1 MSIAKLAILLNSMG
15 YKAVSLTGWQAGI
28 YTTNDNMN
36 AKIESI
42 DTRKIESELENNKIV
57 IVAGFQGIDK
67 NGNITTLGRGGS
79 DTTAVAIAS
88 CINADFCYIYSDV
101 DGVYTA
107 DPKRIVDAKKINK
120 ISYDEMLELS
130 SEGAKV
136 LHDRCIEI
144 AKKFNIPI
152 IAKGTFNSNNG
163 TVVENEI
170 ENFKPKSIVKNDS
183 LIYITLEGNLNNVY
197 EFIINS
203 LKISANH
210 FYISDNKIEFIIKK
224 EKLYEIE
231 KMLSN
236 FKNITIKYHEISR
249 IAIVGEGMLNKKET
263 IEKIIEILK
272 EENIDVKKI
281 NISGNRIDITL
292 NNRKDDIILKK
303 LHRLL
308 FE

>member
-1 MSIAKLAILLNSMG
+1 
-15 YKAVSLTGWQAGI
+15 
-28 YTTNDNMN
+28 
-36 AKIESI
+36 
-42 DTRKIESELENNKIV
+42 
-57 IVAGFQGIDK
+57 
-67 NGNITTLGRGGS
+67 
-79 DTTAVAIAS
+79 
-88 CINADFCYIYSDV
+88 
-101 DGVYTA
+101 
-107 DPKRIVDAKKINK
+107 
-120 ISYDEMLELS
+120 MLELS